1 MMEKLK
7 IKDYLDVNKSL
18 THKPKLY
25 DLGMKELK
33 GAWRHFGLQGR
44 SPKSFEEIADGL
56 STFIKE
62 NCGYSI

>member
-1 MMEKLK
+1 ML
-7 IKDYLDVNKSL
+7 IKDYEAKKS
-18 THKPKLY
+18 TKTKPKLY

-56 STFIKE
+56 SAFIKE
-62 NCGYSI
+62 NCGCYYLP